1 MDEAPT
7 RATWDCDL
15 KFASTV
21 SPSGQRDPALRP
33 VVVRASSLPPG
44 RKIIRSLLCRC
55 AAIGSFVPAALFF
68 QSKVLLRVW
77 TILCDSL
84 RKVSASFLL
93 LLDWNNSPAASTMA
107 SAGRPAPF
115 DGISLVEL
123 AKKVSMD
130 GLRLPPPAGAPLPLL
145 QMMARCWA
153 TKPARRPE
161 FEQLLVALR
170 QLFHELQAESAKL
183 RQQAAEAGAEQG
195 P

>member
-1 MDEAPT
+1 MAGEPWKWAAKLHP
-7 RATWDCDL
+7 RGRR
-15 KFASTV
+15 S
-21 SPSGQRDPALRP
+21 SGTD
-33 VVVRASSLPPG
+33 
-44 RKIIRSLLCRC
+44 
-55 AAIGSFVPAALFF
+55 
-68 QSKVLLRVW
+68 
-77 TILCDSL
+77 T
-84 RKVSASFLL
+84 
-93 LLDWNNSPAASTMA
+93 T
-107 SAGRPAPF
+107 PF